1 MVLRDAVLFD
11 TMMKILDRV
20 GYVMKTDFDNLRK
33 WRRAQVTL
41 AIVVIVLGVIGLV
54 ELSLGRIC
62 CWAQNVVSLSFV
74 AVSFCVYRCSRCPY
88 CGKSVLSGWSG
99 KDGAGRNC
107 IKRIEKRLPV
117 ICVHCGEEVDT

>member
-1 MVLRDAVLFD
+1 
-11 TMMKILDRV
+11 
-20 GYVMKTDFDNLRK
+20 MKTGFDNLRK
-33 WRRAQVTL
+33 WRRAQVML
-41 AIVVIVLGVIGLV
+41 AIIVIVLGVIGLV
-54 ELSLGRIC
+54 ELSFGKGDKIC
-62 CWAQNVVSLSFV
+62 CLVQNVVSLLFV

-117 ICVHCGEEVDT
+117 ICVHCGEEVDM